1 MSMKWVSGSLSRA
14 FVLALATVATAPTA
28 SLAAGD
34 IDWTR
39 LKNADSEPQNW
50 FTGGRDK
57 DGTYYSPLTLIND
70 KNVDKLG
77 FAWAGDL
84 GTARAQEATPIVVDG
99 VMYAS
104 GTWGYVYA
112 VNAATGK
119 ELWRYDPDVPGQ
131 VGRNP
136 CCDVVNRG
144 VAVFKGK
151 VYVASLDG
159 RLHALDAA
167 TGKQIWEVDTIVDH
181 SLTYASTGAPQI
193 AKNVV
198 MIGNAGG
205 DMDFGGV
212 RGYVTAYDLET
223 GQQKWRFFTV
233 PPAPGQPLENPE
245 LAIAEKTWD
254 PNRGPIY
261 KGGATVWDG
270 FSYDP
275 DLNLVYFGTGNAAP
289 YDARQLGPKNG
300 DDLFAASIVAVNPD
314 TGRMSWYYQ
323 TTPGDHWDY
332 DAVQKMVL
340 ANVKIDGKP
349 QRVLMQANKNGFFYV
364 LNAKSGKLLSAKN
377 FSFINWATKVDMKTG
392 RPVLA
397 PASNWYDKPSNVYP
411 SWAGAHTWP
420 PMSYNLKTGLVYI
433 PVVDVP
439 SVWVDMAHNGG
450 SVKYLN
456 GFFSANGVITDDS
469 YDAESMKELFGHM
482 PSLQELK
489 AAHKGKLTR
498 ELIRA
503 WDPIKQ
509 KPVWE
514 HETSSGMRNYDGGIM
529 STAGNLVFQ
538 GRGSGE
544 LWVYA
549 ADTGKVLKTIQT
561 GNHIM
566 SAPMTYAVDGVQ
578 YVAVQVGYGGTAMAT
593 SAIQP
598 SSAALKYENTNRI
611 ITFKLGGGEV
621 PTPAP
626 RVDPDFP
633 KPPEQTASVE
643 QIKHGEVKF
652 TEQCVRCHMFGPS
665 ITPDLRKLTP
675 ETHAE
680 FKNILLHGAR
690 SANGMGN
697 FSDLLSES
705 DVEDIHAYLIEQE
718 RQGYAEQQAAK
729 K

>member
-1 MSMKWVSGSLSRA
+1 MKLVSGSLCRVA
-14 FVLALATVATAPTA
+14 LLALTALCTT
-28 SLAAGD
+28 SLAQAAGD
-34 IDWTR
+34 VDLPR
-39 LKNADSEPQNW
+39 LMKADSEPQNW
-50 FTGGRDK
+50 LTGGRDK
-57 DGTYYSPLTLIND
+57 DGTYFSPLKQIND
-70 KNVDKLG
+70 KNIDQLG
-77 FAWAGDL
+77 FAWADDL

-99 VMYAS
+99 VMYTS

-119 ELWRYDPDVPGQ
+119 EMWRYDPEVPGQ
-131 VGRNP
+131 IGRNP
-136 CCDVVNRG
+136 CCDIDNRG
-144 VAVFKGK
+144 VAVYHGK

-167 TGKQIWEVDTIVDH
+167 TGKQVWEVDTIIDH

-223 GQQKWRFFTV
+223 GAQKWRFFTV
-233 PPAPGQPLENPE
+233 PPAPGQPLEHHE
-245 LAIAEKTWD
+245 LKIAEKTWD
-254 PNRGPIY
+254 PNRSPIY

-275 DLNLVYFGTGNAAP
+275 ELNLVYFGTGNAAP

-300 DDLFAASIVAVNPD
+300 DDLFAASIIAVNPD

-340 ANVKIDGKP
+340 ANVKIGGKS

-364 LNAKSGKLLSAKN
+364 LNAKTGKLISAKN
-377 FSFINWATKVDMKTG
+377 FSFVNWASKIDMKTG
-392 RPVLA
+392 RPVVTKDA
-397 PASNWYDKPSNVYP
+397 DWYTTPKNVYP

-420 PMSYNLKTGLVYI
+420 PMSYSPQTGLVYI

-439 SVWVDMAHNGG
+439 SVWVDLAHNGG
-450 SVKYLN
+450 TLKYLN
-456 GFFSANGVITDDS
+456 GFFTANGVITDDS

-489 AAHKGKLTR
+489 AARKGKLTR

-509 KPVWE
+509 KQVWE

-538 GRGSGE
+538 GRGSGD
-544 LWVYA
+544 LVIYA

-561 GNHIM
+561 GSHIM
-566 SAPMTYAVDGVQ
+566 AAPMTYAVDGVQ
-578 YVAVQVGYGGTAMAT
+578 YVSVQVGYGGTAMAT

-611 ITFKLGGGEV
+611 ITLKLGGGDV

-626 RVDPDFP
+626 RIDPLFP
-633 KPPEQTASVE
+633 KPPEVE
-643 QIKHGEVKF
+643 ITQAQIKAGELKF
-652 TEQCVRCHMFGPS
+652 NEQCVRCHMFGPS
-665 ITPDLRKLTP
+665 ITPDLRKLSP
-675 ETHAE
+675 ETHGE
-680 FKNILLHGAR
+680 FKNILLHGERAPM
-690 SANGMGN
+690 GMGN
-697 FSDLLSES
+697 FSDLLSET
-705 DVEDIHAYLIEQE
+705 DVENIHAFLIDQE
-718 RQGYAEQQAAK
+718 RQGYADQESAAK
-729 K
+729 KN